1 MSISLTPTERAFLE
15 GSRQFTNAQKRYI
28 RYRINKKLKYYNM
41 DLEALQ
47 RLSVIA
53 ATVKEL
59 AWLGYRRSL
68 GEG

>member
-1 MSISLTPTERAFLE
+1 
-15 GSRQFTNAQKRYI
+15 
-28 RYRINKKLKYYNM
+28 M
-41 DLEALQ
+41 DLETLQ
-47 RLSVIA
+47 RLSVIT